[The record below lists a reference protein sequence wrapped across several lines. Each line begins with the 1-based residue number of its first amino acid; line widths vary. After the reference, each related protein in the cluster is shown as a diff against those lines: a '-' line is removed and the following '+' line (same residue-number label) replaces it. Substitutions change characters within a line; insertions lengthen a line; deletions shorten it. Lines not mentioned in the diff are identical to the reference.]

1 MKTIKRM
8 KRIVKMGVVLSIAAI
23 AFTAY
28 SASASALQPSF
39 DEDMII
45 DVDDMLSEELIVPFG
60 TDVDIE
66 ASGCLPHWMGP
77 EGINITVTNNN
88 DLAKGYDVF
97 VYNGVVEIEETPEFT
112 FPEEDTWSD
121 SELLFSEDTFEFQ
134 YRGTFD
140 TPSAAVLRVKIT
152 EGPLVLLIDEEDDF
166 MPEANVIFDE
176 EITVCEYDANEMLS
190 EAAEEYAAAEA
201 LAEAQ
206 AEAEAAE
213 EALAEAEAA
222 AQAEAEAA
230 AEALAEAE
238 AAEEAAAE
246 ALAEAEAAEEALEAD
261 LAAAEQ
267 SAADAEDALEA
278 MIDAVS
284 VDVEDYSTELEQDSQ
299 IGGDEI
305 SGNSQPLVDGESA
318 IGEIA
323 EGKSD
328 NSGLSVGMIILV
340 TLIGVVGI
348 ASAGIAL
355 ERIAR

>member
-45 DVDDMLSEELIVPFG
+45 DVDDVLFPEELIPLFG

-112 FPEEDTWSD
+112 FPEEETWSD

-166 MPEANVIFDE
+166 MPEVNVIFDE
-176 EITVCEYDANEMLS
+176 EIIVCEYDADEMLS

-201 LAEAQ
+201 LAEA
-206 AEAEAAE
+206 E
-213 EALAEAEAA
+213 
-222 AQAEAEAA
+222 AEAEAA

-238 AAEEAAAE
+238 ALAQ
-246 ALAEAEAAEEALEAD
+246 AEAEAAEEAL
-261 LAAAEQ
+261 AAAEQ
-267 SAADAEDALEA
+267 AALDAENALEA
-278 MIDAVS
+278 MIDAVA
-284 VDVEDYSTELEQDSQ
+284 VDVEDYSTELEEGSDTET
-299 IGGDEI
+299 DVI
-305 SGNSQPLVDGESA
+305 SSNSQPLVEGESA
-318 IGEIA
+318 IGELT

-328 NSGLSVGMIILV
+328 DSCLSIGMILLI
-340 TLIGVVGI
+340 TIIGVTGI
-348 ASAGIAL
+348 GSAGVAL
-355 ERIAR
+355 QKMNR

>member
-45 DVDDMLSEELIVPFG
+45 DVDDVLFPEELIPLFG
-60 TDVDIE
+60 TDVDVE
-66 ASGCLPHWMGP
+66 ATGCLPHFAGP
-77 EGINITVTNNN
+77 EGIDITITNNN
-88 DLAKGYDVF
+88 EFPKSYEVF
-97 VYNGVVEIEETPEFT
+97 VYDGVVEVEQTPEFT
-112 FPEEDTWSD
+112 FPEEATGSD
-121 SELLFSEDTFEFQ
+121 SEFIFPGESHEFPRYIGPLFAPESPT
-134 YRGTFD
+134 
-140 TPSAAVLRVKIT
+140 VVRVQIT
-152 EGPLVLLIDEEDDF
+152 ESLPVLLIDAEDDVIV
-166 MPEANVIFDE
+166 EADVIFDE
-176 EITVCEYDANEMLS
+176 EIIVCEYDADEMLS
-190 EAAEEYAAAEA
+190 EAAEEFAAAEA

-213 EALAEAEAA
+213 EALAEAEAE

-230 AEALAEAE
+230 E
-238 AAEEAAAE
+238 E

-305 SGNSQPLVDGESA
+305 SGNSQTLVDGESA

>member
-8 KRIVKMGVVLSIAAI
+8 KTIVKMGVVLSIAAI

-45 DVDDMLSEELIVPFG
+45 DVDDVLFPEELIPLFG
-60 TDVDIE
+60 TDVDVE
-66 ASGCLPHWMGP
+66 ATGCLPHFAGP
-77 EGINITVTNNN
+77 EGIDITITNNN
-88 DLAKGYDVF
+88 EFPKSYEVF
-97 VYNGVVEIEETPEFT
+97 VYDGVVEVEQTPEFT
-112 FPEEDTWSD
+112 FPEEATGSD
-121 SELLFSEDTFEFQ
+121 SEFIFPGESHEFPRYIGPLFAPESPT
-134 YRGTFD
+134 
-140 TPSAAVLRVKIT
+140 VVRVQIT
-152 EGPLVLLIDEEDDF
+152 ESLPVLLIDAEDDVIV
-166 MPEANVIFDE
+166 EADVIYDE
-176 EITVCEYDANEMLS
+176 EIIVCEYDADEMLS
-190 EAAEEYAAAEA
+190 EAAEEFAAAEA
-201 LAEAQ
+201 L
-206 AEAEAAE
+206 
-213 EALAEAEAA
+213 
-222 AQAEAEAA
+222 AEAEAA

-238 AAEEAAAE
+238 AAAEEAEE
-246 ALAEAEAAEEALEAD
+246 ALAEAEAAEAALEAD

>member
-8 KRIVKMGVVLSIAAI
+8 KTIVKMGVVLSIAAI

-45 DVDDMLSEELIVPFG
+45 DVDDVLFPEELIPLFG
-60 TDVDIE
+60 TDVDVE
-66 ASGCLPHWMGP
+66 ATGCLPHFAGP
-77 EGINITVTNNN
+77 EGIDITITNNN
-88 DLAKGYDVF
+88 EFPKSYEVF
-97 VYNGVVEIEETPEFT
+97 VYDGVVEVEQTPEFT
-112 FPEEDTWSD
+112 FPEEATGSD
-121 SELLFSEDTFEFQ
+121 SEFIFPGESHEFPRYIGPLFAPESPT
-134 YRGTFD
+134 
-140 TPSAAVLRVKIT
+140 VVRVQIT
-152 EGPLVLLIDEEDDF
+152 ESLPVLLIDAEDDVIV
-166 MPEANVIFDE
+166 EADVIYDE
-176 EITVCEYDANEMLS
+176 EIIVCEYDADEMLS
-190 EAAEEYAAAEA
+190 EAAEEF
-201 LAEAQ
+201 
-206 AEAEAAE
+206 
-213 EALAEAEAA
+213 
-222 AQAEAEAA
+222 AA

-238 AAEEAAAE
+238 AAAEEAEE
-246 ALAEAEAAEEALEAD
+246 ALAEAEAAEAALEAD

>member
-238 AAEEAAAE
+238 AAEEA
-246 ALAEAEAAEEALEAD
+246 LEAD

>member
-45 DVDDMLSEELIVPFG
+45 DVDDVLFPEELIPLFG

-166 MPEANVIFDE
+166 MPEVNVIFDE
-176 EITVCEYDANEMLS
+176 EIIVCEYDADEMLS

-201 LAEAQ
+201 LAEAEAEAEAAAEALAEAEALAQ

-213 EALAEAEAA
+213 EALAEAEAL
-222 AQAEAEAA
+222 AQ
-230 AEALAEAE
+230 
-238 AAEEAAAE
+238 
-246 ALAEAEAAEEALEAD
+246 AEAEAAEEAL
-261 LAAAEQ
+261 AAAEQ
-267 SAADAEDALEA
+267 AALDAENALEA
-278 MIDAVS
+278 MIDAVA
-284 VDVEDYSTELEQDSQ
+284 VDVEDYSTELEEGSDTET
-299 IGGDEI
+299 DVI
-305 SGNSQPLVDGESA
+305 SSNSQPLVEGESA
-318 IGEIA
+318 IGELT

-328 NSGLSVGMIILV
+328 DSGLSIGMILLI
-340 TLIGVVGI
+340 TIIGVTGI
-348 ASAGIAL
+348 GSAGVAL
-355 ERIAR
+355 QKMNR

>member
-1 MKTIKRM
+1 
-8 KRIVKMGVVLSIAAI
+8 MGVVLSIAAI

-45 DVDDMLSEELIVPFG
+45 DVDDVLFPEELIPLFG
-60 TDVDIE
+60 TDVDVE
-66 ASGCLPHWMGP
+66 ATGCLPHFAGP
-77 EGINITVTNNN
+77 EGIDITITNNN
-88 DLAKGYDVF
+88 EFPKSYEVF
-97 VYNGVVEIEETPEFT
+97 VYDGVVEVEQTPEFT
-112 FPEEDTWSD
+112 FPEEATGSD
-121 SELLFSEDTFEFQ
+121 SEFIFPGESHEFPRYIGPLFAPESPT
-134 YRGTFD
+134 
-140 TPSAAVLRVKIT
+140 VVRVQIT
-152 EGPLVLLIDEEDDF
+152 ESLPVLLIDAEDDVIV
-166 MPEANVIFDE
+166 EADVIYDE
-176 EITVCEYDANEMLS
+176 EIIVCEYDADEMLS
-190 EAAEEYAAAEA
+190 EAAEEFAAAEA
-201 LAEAQ
+201 L
-206 AEAEAAE
+206 
-213 EALAEAEAA
+213 
-222 AQAEAEAA
+222 AEAEAA

-238 AAEEAAAE
+238 AAAEEAEE
-246 ALAEAEAAEEALEAD
+246 ALAEAEAAEAALEAD

>member
-1 MKTIKRM
+1 M

-45 DVDDMLSEELIVPFG
+45 DLDDMLSEELIVPFG
-60 TDVDIE
+60 TDVDVE
-66 ASGCLPHWMGP
+66 ASGCLLHWMGP

-112 FPEEDTWSD
+112 FPEEETWSD

-176 EITVCEYDANEMLS
+176 EIIVCEYDANEMLS
-190 EAAEEYAAAEA
+190 EAAEEYE
-201 LAEAQ
+201 
-206 AEAEAAE
+206 
-213 EALAEAEAA
+213 
-222 AQAEAEAA
+222 A

-238 AAEEAAAE
+238 AEAQAAAE
-246 ALAEAEAAEEALEAD
+246 ALAQAEAQAAAEAETLEAD
-261 LAAAEQ
+261 LADAEQ
-267 SAADAEDALEA
+267 SAANAENALEA
-278 MIDAVS
+278 MIDAVA
-284 VDVEDYSTELEQDSQ
+284 VDVEDYSTELEEGSDTET
-299 IGGDEI
+299 DVI
-305 SGNSQPLVDGESA
+305 SSNSQPLVEGESA
-318 IGEIA
+318 IGELT

-328 NSGLSVGMIILV
+328 DSGLSIGMILLI
-340 TLIGVVGI
+340 TIIGVTGI
-348 ASAGIAL
+348 GSAGVAL
-355 ERIAR
+355 QKMNR

>member
-45 DVDDMLSEELIVPFG
+45 DVDDVLFPEELIPLFG
-60 TDVDIE
+60 TDVDVE
-66 ASGCLPHWMGP
+66 ATGCLPHFAGP
-77 EGINITVTNNN
+77 QGIDITITNNN
-88 DLAKGYDVF
+88 EFPKSYEVF
-97 VYNGVVEIEETPEFT
+97 VYDGVVEVEQTPEFT
-112 FPEEDTWSD
+112 FPEEATGSD
-121 SELLFSEDTFEFQ
+121 SEFIFPGESHEFPRYIGPLFAPESPT
-134 YRGTFD
+134 
-140 TPSAAVLRVKIT
+140 VVRVQIT
-152 EGPLVLLIDEEDDF
+152 ESLPVLLIDAEDDVIV
-166 MPEANVIFDE
+166 EADVIFDE
-176 EITVCEYDANEMLS
+176 EIIVCEYDADEMLS
-190 EAAEEYAAAEA
+190 EAAEEFAAAEA

-213 EALAEAEAA
+213 EALAEA
-222 AQAEAEAA
+222 
-230 AEALAEAE
+230 
-238 AAEEAAAE
+238 EAAAE

>member
-1 MKTIKRM
+1 
-8 KRIVKMGVVLSIAAI
+8 MGVVLSIAAI

-45 DVDDMLSEELIVPFG
+45 DVDDVLFPEELIPLFG

-166 MPEANVIFDE
+166 MPEVNVIFDE
-176 EITVCEYDANEMLS
+176 EIIVCEYDADEMLS

-201 LAEAQ
+201 LAEA
-206 AEAEAAE
+206 E
-213 EALAEAEAA
+213 
-222 AQAEAEAA
+222 AEAEAA

-238 AAEEAAAE
+238 AQAQ
-246 ALAEAEAAEEALEAD
+246 AEAEAAEEAL
-261 LAAAEQ
+261 AAAEQ
-267 SAADAEDALEA
+267 AALDAENALEA
-278 MIDAVS
+278 MIDAVA
-284 VDVEDYSTELEQDSQ
+284 VDVEDYSTELEEGSDTET
-299 IGGDEI
+299 DVI
-305 SGNSQPLVDGESA
+305 SSNSQPLVEGESA
-318 IGEIA
+318 IGELT

-328 NSGLSVGMIILV
+328 DSGLSIGMILLI
-340 TLIGVVGI
+340 TIIGVTGI
-348 ASAGIAL
+348 GSAGVAL
-355 ERIAR
+355 QKMNR